1 MSIFR
6 DETIY
11 KLRANG
17 YSTDYLF
24 DFSIASDWK
33 NSSWRT
39 IYIDQPELGVSREYL
54 IKGLEEK
61 DVRHY
66 YDYMQKV
73 AVMFGADPVRAA
85 HELKESLEFEVK
97 LAKASLPREERR
109 NATALYHP
117 MSLDELSIA
126 VPIINWTSCIN
137 NILTPE
143 LLQVYS
149 TRHS

>member
-1 MSIFR
+1 LSIFR

-11 KLRANG
+11 KFRENG

-24 DFSIASDWK
+24 DFSIATDLK
-33 NSSWRT
+33 NSTWRT
-39 IYIDQPELGVSREYL
+39 IYIDQPGLGVSREYL
-54 IKGLEEK
+54 IKGLEEE

-66 YDYMQKV
+66 FNYMQKV
-73 AVMFGADPVRAA
+73 AIMFGADPVRAA
-85 HELKESLEFEVK
+85 NELKESLEFEVK

-117 MSLDELSIA
+117 MSLDELSA
-126 VPIINWTSCIN
+126 SVPIVNWTSCIN

-143 LLQVYS
+143 LFQV
-149 TRHS
+149 